1 MAHIKSRKHPI
12 GRRLNCSA
20 AVAAAFI
27 ALPAY
32 AQQADDQ
39 ATKAGGTL
47 PQITVQGVAETY
59 KAEKVSSPKF
69 TQPLVDTPQTI
80 TVIKKELLQDQGAT
94 TLTEALRNTPGVTMT
109 MGENGNTST
118 GDSIFLRGFDTSGSI
133 FVDGIRDLG
142 TITRDVFNIEQVE
155 VVKGP
160 SGSDN
165 GRGAPS
171 GYINLESKKAKAD
184 DFANASVGTRT
195 AGSTRATA
203 DLNRQFGEN
212 SAFRLNLL
220 SDAGGV
226 EDRDWV
232 KNKSLGIAPSVSFGL
247 NTPTR
252 VTLNFMHMEQRN
264 RPDGGI
270 PAIGLP
276 GYQLS
281 PAMKTA
287 GINSVKRVD
296 RSNFYGS
303 PSDFNDVDAN
313 MFTAF
318 IEHDITPNVTIRNT
332 TRYGVTDQE
341 YNLTGINAVN
351 FSTSGAISTDPS
363 TWLVSR
369 SRQGKDQRN
378 EILTNQTNV
387 TAELQAGGIKHS
399 LSGGVEFIYEKQSNN
414 TLGLPAGVTQVPAN
428 LYNPNVHDVFQ
439 PLVRTGASTEG
450 DTTTAAAYLFDTMQ
464 INEAFLINGGVRYEH
479 YKTDFTGINAS
490 NVATKLDG
498 SDDLVTWKIG
508 AVYKPAPNGS
518 VYIAYASSQK
528 PPGSDNFT
536 LSTAT
541 TGGQAINNPNLEP
554 QKAKNT
560 EIGTKWDLLDNRLA
574 FTAAVFRTTNEN
586 AAVDTDI
593 LGNPIAFGEQRVKGV
608 ELGLVGQIT
617 PAWQISGGITRQ
629 DTETVQGSATTTGGS
644 LNWSPKLTATTWTT
658 YRFPFGLTIG
668 GGARYVD
675 SQLRSANAA
684 VPTTNVAQLPSYTVY
699 DGMAA
704 YEISKNL
711 TLQLNIYNLTDKF
724 YVQSLN
730 NGGSRFT
737 LGQPRSAFLSANL
750 KF

>member
-32 AQQADDQ
+32 AQQADADQ
-39 ATKAGGTL
+39 ATKTSGTL
-47 PQITVQGVAETY
+47 PQITVQGAVETY

-109 MGENGNTST
+109 MGENGNTTT

-184 DFANASVGTRT
+184 NFANASVGVRS

-252 VTLNFMHMEQRN
+252 VTLNFMHVEQRN

-270 PAIGLP
+270 PAIGIP
-276 GYQLS
+276 GYQ
-281 PAMKTA
+281 PTA
-287 GINSVKRVD
+287 ALAGKQLNRVD

-341 YNLTGINAVN
+341 YNLTGI
-351 FSTSGAISTDPS
+351 SGVTATNPDPNQW
-363 TWLVSR
+363 TVSR

-378 EILTNQTNV
+378 EILTNQTNI
-387 TAELQAGGIKHS
+387 TAELGTGNIKHS

-414 TLGLPAGVTQVPAN
+414 TLGMPAGATQDPAN

-450 DTTTAAAYLFDTMQ
+450 DTTTAAAYLFDTMK
-464 INEAFLINGGVRYEH
+464 INDAFLINGGVRYEH
-479 YKTDFTGINAS
+479 YKTDFTGISAT

-518 VYIAYASSQK
+518 VYVAYASSQK

-560 EIGTKWDLLDNRLA
+560 EVGTKWDLLDNRLA
-574 FTAAVFRTTNEN
+574 FTAAVFRTKNEN
-586 AAVDTDI
+586 AAVDTDL
-593 LGNPIAFGEQRVKGV
+593 LGNPVAFGEQRVKGV

-684 VPTTNVAQLPSYTVY
+684 APTTNVAQLPSYTVY

-711 TLQLNIYNLTDKF
+711 TLQLNVYNLTDKF

-730 NGGSRFT
+730 NGGSRFV

>member
-12 GRRLNCSA
+12 ARRLNCSA
-20 AVAAAFI
+20 AVAAAVI

-32 AQQADDQ
+32 AQQADADQ
-39 ATKAGGTL
+39 AAKSSGTL
-47 PQITVQGVAETY
+47 PQITVQGAAETY
-59 KAEKVSSPKF
+59 KADKASSPKF

-80 TVIKKELLQDQGAT
+80 SIIKKELLQDQGAT

-109 MGENGNTST
+109 MGENGNTTT

-133 FVDGIRDLG
+133 FIDGIRDLG
-142 TITRDVFNIEQVE
+142 TVTRDVFNIEQVE

-184 DFANASVGTRT
+184 DFSYASIGART
-195 AGSTRATA
+195 AGSVRATA
-203 DLNRQFGEN
+203 DVNRQFGDN

-220 SDAGGV
+220 SDTGGV

-247 NTPTR
+247 DTPTR
-252 VTLNFMHMEQRN
+252 VTLNFLHVEQRN

-276 GYQLS
+276 GYQPSAAL
-281 PAMKTA
+281 A
-287 GINSVKRVD
+287 GVNLRRVD

-318 IEHDITPNVTIRNT
+318 IEHDISPNVTIRNT

-351 FSTSGAISTDPS
+351 TSTGGAIPTDPS

-378 EILTNQTNV
+378 EILTNQTNI
-387 TAELQAGGIKHS
+387 TANFETAGIKHS
-399 LSGGVEFIYEKQSNN
+399 LSSGVEFIYEKQRNN
-414 TLGLPAGVTQVPAN
+414 LYATVSGQDPAN
-428 LYNPNVHDVFQ
+428 LYDPNVHDTFQ
-439 PLVRTGASTEG
+439 PLVKNGQKTEG
-450 DTTTAAAYLFDTMQ
+450 DTTTAAAYLFDT
-464 INEAFLINGGVRYEH
+464 IKLNEAFQLNGGVRYEH
-479 YKTDFTGINAS
+479 YSTDFTNTATPLNLDAS
-490 NVATKLDG
+490 DNLT
-498 SDDLVTWKIG
+498 TWKVG
-508 AVYKPAPNGS
+508 AVYKPAANGS
-518 VYIAYASSQK
+518 VYVAYASSQK

-536 LSTAT
+536 LSNSTS
-541 TGGQAINNPNLEP
+541 GGQAINNPNLEP
-554 QKAKNT
+554 QKSKNK
-560 EIGTKWDLLDNRLA
+560 EIGTKWDFLDNRLA
-574 FTAAVFRTTNEN
+574 FTAAYFHTENEN
-586 AAVDTDI
+586 AAVQSDPVT
-593 LGNPIAFGEQRVKGV
+593 NEVTAFGKQRVKGV

-629 DTETVQGSATTTGGS
+629 DTKTVEGTTTGTSPTQGGS
-644 LNWSPKLTATTWTT
+644 LNWSPKLTATAWTT
-658 YRFPFGLTIG
+658 YRFPFGLTLG

-675 SQLRSANAA
+675 SQLRSASTNQ
-684 VPTTNVAQLPSYTVY
+684 PTTNVAQLPSYTVY
-699 DGMAA
+699 DAMAA
-704 YEISKNL
+704 YEITKNL
-711 TLQLNIYNLTDKF
+711 TLQLNVYNLTDKF

-730 NGGSRFT
+730 NGGSRYT

>member
-32 AQQADDQ
+32 AQQADADQ
-39 ATKAGGTL
+39 ATKTSGTL
-47 PQITVQGVAETY
+47 PQITVQGAVETY

-80 TVIKKELLQDQGAT
+80 TVIKKELLHDQGAT

-109 MGENGNTST
+109 MGENGNTTT

-184 DFANASVGTRT
+184 DFSNASVGMRT

-220 SDAGGV
+220 SDTGGV
-226 EDRDWV
+226 EERDWV

-252 VTLNFMHMEQRN
+252 VTLNFVHMQQRN

-281 PAMKTA
+281 PAMTTA
-287 GINSVKRVD
+287 GINSVRRVD

-351 FSTSGAISTDPS
+351 FSTAGAIPTDPS

-387 TAELQAGGIKHS
+387 TANLEAGGIKHS
-399 LSGGVEFIYEKQSNN
+399 LSGGVEFIYEKQRNN
-414 TLGLPAGVTQVPAN
+414 LYNAVAGQQAAN
-428 LYNPNVHDVFQ
+428 LYNPSVHDAFQ
-439 PLVRTGASTEG
+439 PLVKSGAKTEG
-450 DTTTAAAYLFDTMQ
+450 DTTTAAAYLFDTIK
-464 INEAFLINGGVRYEH
+464 INDVFQLNGGVRYEH
-479 YKTDFTGINAS
+479 YSTDFTDTSTPLNLDAS
-490 NVATKLDG
+490 DNLT
-498 SDDLVTWKIG
+498 TWKVG
-508 AVYKPAPNGS
+508 ALYKPAPNGS
-518 VYIAYASSQK
+518 VYVAYAKSEK

-536 LSTAT
+536 LSNAS
-541 TGGQAINNPNLEP
+541 TGGGAINNPNLDP

-560 EIGTKWDLLDNRLA
+560 EIGTKWDFLENRLA
-574 FTAAVFRTTNEN
+574 FTAAVFRTENEN
-586 AAVDTDI
+586 AAVQSD
-593 LGNPIAFGEQRVKGV
+593 PITNEVTAFGKQRVKGV

-629 DTETVQGSATTTGGS
+629 DTETVQGTAATTGAS

-711 TLQLNIYNLTDKF
+711 TLQLNVYNLTDKF

-730 NGGSRFT
+730 NGGSRFV